1 MTYIYDI
8 LLNFKD
14 ELYDFYDWNKIDNII
29 HIRKIPIFKI
39 DTKDL
44 INIKNNN
51 IIIDEKILE
60 QIKNKAEIFTPKNI
74 KKMEYMFLLSDGKYV
89 LGALKQGR
97 KIKKSSLLIDEEMDI
112 LEEIDNLDYI
122 KIEYKIINK
131 EYNDELKTRKQKETE
146 KFIKKELNKIKKED
160 DKLKYLYYECFNE
173 KEENIEKIIYK
184 ITENISNLDINKKL
198 YNFFKLT
205 EVYK

>member
-29 HIRKIPIFKI
+29 HIRKIPVLKI

-89 LGALKQGR
+89 LGILKQGR

-112 LEEIDNLDYI
+112 LDEIDNLE
-122 KIEYKIINK
+122 KINIDYKIIAK

-146 KFIKKELNKIKKED
+146 KFLKKELNKIKNED

-184 ITENISNLDINKKL
+184 IKESISNLDINKKL
-198 YNFFKLT
+198 YNFFKLI

>member
-14 ELYDFYDWNKIDNII
+14 ELYDFFDWNKTDNII
-29 HIRKIPIFKI
+29 HIRKIPILKI

-51 IIIDEKILE
+51 IVIDEKILE

-74 KKMEYMFLLSDGKYV
+74 KKMGYMFLLSDGKYV
-89 LGALKQGR
+89 LGVLKQGR

-112 LEEIDNLDYI
+112 LDEIDNLE
-122 KIEYKIINK
+122 KINIDYKIIAK

-146 KFIKKELNKIKKED
+146 KFIKKELNKIKNED

-184 ITENISNLDINKKL
+184 ITENISDLDINKKL

>member
-29 HIRKIPIFKI
+29 HVRKIPILKI

-51 IIIDEKILE
+51 IVIDEKILE

-89 LGALKQGR
+89 LGVLKQGR

-112 LEEIDNLDYI
+112 LDEIDNLE
-122 KIEYKIINK
+122 KINIDYKIIDK
-131 EYNDELKTRKQKETE
+131 EKIEELKTRKQKETE
-146 KFIKKELNKIKKED
+146 RFIKKELNKIKNED

-184 ITENISNLDINKKL
+184 IMENISNLDINKKL

>member
-29 HIRKIPIFKI
+29 HIRKIPVLKI

-89 LGALKQGR
+89 LGILKQGR
-97 KIKKSSLLIDEEMDI
+97 KMKKSSLLIDEEMDI
-112 LEEIDNLDYI
+112 LDEIDNLE
-122 KIEYKIINK
+122 KINIDYKIIAK

-146 KFIKKELNKIKKED
+146 KFLKKELNKIKNED

-184 ITENISNLDINKKL
+184 IKESISNLDINKKL
-198 YNFFKLT
+198 YNFFKLI

>member
-1 MTYIYDI
+1 MTYRYDI

-29 HIRKIPIFKI
+29 HIRKIPVLKI

-89 LGALKQGR
+89 LGILKQGR

-112 LEEIDNLDYI
+112 LDEIDNLE
-122 KIEYKIINK
+122 KINIDYKIIAK

-146 KFIKKELNKIKKED
+146 KFLKKELNKIKNED

-184 ITENISNLDINKKL
+184 IKESISNLDINKKL
-198 YNFFKLT
+198 YNFFKLI

>member
-29 HIRKIPIFKI
+29 HIRKIPILKI

-89 LGALKQGR
+89 LGILKQGR
-97 KIKKSSLLIDEEMDI
+97 KMKKSSLLIDEEMDI
-112 LEEIDNLDYI
+112 LDEIDNLE
-122 KIEYKIINK
+122 KINIDYKIIAK

-146 KFIKKELNKIKKED
+146 KFLKKELNKIKNED

-184 ITENISNLDINKKL
+184 IKESISNLDINKKL
-198 YNFFKLT
+198 YNFFKLI